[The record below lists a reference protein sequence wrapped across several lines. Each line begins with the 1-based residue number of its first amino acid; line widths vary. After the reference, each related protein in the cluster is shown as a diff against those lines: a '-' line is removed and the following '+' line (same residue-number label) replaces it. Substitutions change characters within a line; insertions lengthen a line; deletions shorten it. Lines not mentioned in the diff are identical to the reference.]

1 MNSVNSVLGVKMVDG
16 RLVATARDIKPP
28 AGWTNDFE
36 KMLERLW
43 GSDGEIQKLLEYKG
57 IDTTETKPL
66 YISMT
71 DNAGVDPWVML
82 EAGSPTVFYLYQ
94 TGDEGLFRINQ
105 PDNLAEIVKR
115 INDGNGGLA
124 FLDTEDISVEDI

>member
-1 MNSVNSVLGVKMVDG
+1 MGES
-16 RLVATARDIKPP
+16 
-28 AGWTNDFE
+28 
-36 KMLERLW
+36 LW

-71 DNAGVDPWVML
+71 SNAGVVETWVML

-94 TGDEGLFRINQ
+94 PDDDGLYRINQ

-115 INDGNGGLA
+115 INDGIGGLG
-124 FLDTEDISVEDI
+124 LLEKEDIS